1 LDTGTQTTEPKPRP
15 TRLAVWIM
23 ASRPKTLWAAISPV
37 IIGTALAYADRA
49 LHWPSALAALF
60 GAIMIQ
66 IGTNLS
72 NDYFDYLKGA
82 DQADR
87 LGPKRVT
94 QAGLIKPQT
103 VKRGFMLVY
112 GLALVAGLYLTWRG
126 GWPILVIC
134 LLSIAS
140 GILYTA
146 GPFPLGYLG
155 LGDLFVLIFF
165 GLVAVGGTYYVQ
177 ALRITRHVMIAGIAP
192 GLMSTAILTVNNLRD
207 INTDRKAG
215 KRTLAVRFGKTF
227 ARMEYLGSILGACLV
242 PVLLVF
248 LYPGHPYAL
257 AAMAVF
263 LLAIPSIIRVF
274 REEPG
279 PIFNLILA
287 NTGRLLFIY
296 SILFSIGWVL

>member
-1 LDTGTQTTEPKPRP
+1 
-15 TRLAVWIM
+15 M
-23 ASRPKTLWAAISPV
+23 ASRPKTLWAALSPV
-37 IIGTALAYADRA
+37 IIGTALAFADGA
-49 LHWPSALAALF
+49 LHLPSALAAAF

-94 QAGLIKPQT
+94 QAGLIKPKA

-112 GLALVAGLYLTWRG
+112 GLAFAAGLYLTWRG
-126 GWPILVIC
+126 GWPILVLCI
-134 LLSIAS
+134 LSIAS

-146 GPFPLGYLG
+146 GPFPLGYHG

-177 ALRITRHVMIAGIAP
+177 ALRITRQVMIAGIAP

-207 INTDRKAG
+207 IDTDRKAG
-215 KRTLAVRFGKTF
+215 KRTLAVRFGKRF
-227 ARMEYLGSILGACLV
+227 ARMEYLMSILGACLV
-242 PVLLVF
+242 PALLV
-248 LYPGHPYAL
+248 LCCPGHAYAL
-257 AAMAVF
+257 AATAVF
-263 LLAIPSIIRVF
+263 LLAIPSITRVF

-279 PIFNLILA
+279 PVFNVILA
-287 NTGRLLFIY
+287 HTGRLLFIY